1 MPGNTVEIIIKG
13 SDQASRAISSASGSL
28 GGLGRTLATTGSQM
42 MGLGGVISAGVTGP
56 LALIGG
62 AAANAAGDFEAAMN
76 VLGIAARSSGTAM
89 GDLSKAAIQVGAD
102 TDLVGIDAMEAAD
115 AMTTF
120 YKAGLDTTDIFDDL
134 QGYLS
139 GTTPLMGALRASI
152 DLAAA
157 SDIDLAE
164 ASDAV
169 AVAMATFGLSAEDA
183 AGIADSFVGAADAS
197 IAEVSDLTEAL
208 KNIGPTMAQFGYSLG
223 DTNTALALL
232 STRGI
237 SGAEAGTALKS
248 MMVNLM
254 RQTSDV
260 QDTLADLNVT
270 LYDENGALKPLP
282 QIIDELGGAMS
293 GLSEEQK
300 NQTIQTLA
308 GSYGMKAMAT
318 LLSEGKSGWDA
329 MAQSIDSAA
338 SAQEVAGVRTQGFNA
353 AVEQLKGAIQTF
365 MITVG
370 TPLIQNVLTPLVQ
383 KLQGVIGRLTELD
396 PQFLNIGLVIAGVVA
411 AAGPLLVALGA
422 IVSAVGLLLSPIGL
436 VIAAIVALA
445 LAFSTNFLGIRDL
458 VIEVW
463 GAVSSA
469 IQTAIDFIVPY
480 VQTFIT
486 TIGTWWDTFWPAVR
500 TTVETVWGAIQ
511 LAIQTVLG
519 TIQTAIETV
528 WGAIQLAIQT
538 VLGTIQTAIETAW
551 GAIQTAVQTA
561 LGAIQTAVE
570 TAWGAIQ
577 LAIQTVLG
585 IIQTAIETAWGAIQ
599 TAVQTATGAI
609 QTAINDGFNAIHD
622 FFIDVWNRI
631 RGIFTGA
638 LDAIS
643 GKVTEITGAIQT
655 TISTGFNAAHDF
667 FVDVWNRIK
676 GIFTDAL
683 NAISDKV
690 TEITGAIQTRISDVF
705 NAVKDFWIEHWGK
718 MNEILGNAL
727 SAFWDKVF
735 RSTGSLR
742 TRITDTF
749 NAVKDFWKEVW
760 GKMNEILGSALSS
773 FWDKTFRSTGAIRT
787 RITDTFNAVKDFF
800 KTVWGQI
807 WDIFRTSFE
816 NMVTGAGNFGRDIM
830 TALKEAMGSV
840 RLPIPTFHIAWREGP
855 MGVKIP
861 DIEIGV
867 NWRALRDMVAWLAE
881 GGIVTRPTLAVLGEA
896 GPEAVVPLR
905 GGVGKPTGLGMD
917 GRAVTLLT
925 EIRDLLAEGNGAA
938 PGRFAYSDLLWELQ
952 GARA

>member
-28 GGLGRTLATTGSQM
+28 GGLGRSLTTAGSQM
-42 MGLGGVISAGVTGP
+42 MRLGGAITAGVTGP

-120 YKAGLDTTDIFDDL
+120 YKAGLDTTDIFGDL
-134 QGYLS
+134 QGYIS

-282 QIIDELGGAMS
+282 QIIDELGSAMS

-383 KLQGVIGRLTELD
+383 KLQGVIERLVELD
-396 PQFLNIGLVIAGVVA
+396 PKFLNIGLVIAGVVA

-458 VIEVW
+458 VTEVW
-463 GAVSSA
+463 GKIYLA
-469 IQTAIDFIVPY
+469 IQTAIDLILPY
-480 VQTFIT
+480 VQAFIT
-486 TIGTWWDTFWPAVR
+486 TISTWWNEHWPAIQA
-500 TTVETVWGAIQ
+500 TFETVWNAIWTIVQ
-511 LAIQTVLG
+511 TVVGLVTGFIWTEFGEIILWLQENWPLIQQTIETVLNAVWSVIQTVVGWIAGFWNEHQTAILTVAQSVWN
-519 TIQTAIETV
+519 TIQTTIDTV
-528 WGAIQLAIQT
+528 IHVIMDIIKAVMQLITGDWEGAWQTIQDAAALIWGALQT
-538 VLGTIQTAIETAW
+538 IWRDAM
-551 GAIQTAVQTA
+551 
-561 LGAIQTAVE
+561 
-570 TAWGAIQ
+570 
-577 LAIQTVLG
+577 
-585 IIQTAIETAWGAIQ
+585 
-599 TAVQTATGAI
+599 
-609 QTAINDGFNAIHD
+609 NAIKAVVDEILPAIRD
-622 FFIDVWNRI
+622 FWQSIWNRI
-631 RGIFTGA
+631 SEILTGV

-643 GKVTEITGAIQT
+643 GKVTE
-655 TISTGFNAAHDF
+655 
-667 FVDVWNRIK
+667 V
-676 GIFTDAL
+676 
-683 NAISDKV
+683 
-690 TEITGAIQTRISDVF
+690 TGAIQTRISDVF
-705 NAVKDFWIEHWGK
+705 NAVKDFWTTHWGK

-816 NMVTGAGNFGRDIM
+816 NMVTGAGNFGRDII

-840 RLPIPTFHIAWREGP
+840 KLPIPTFRIVWREGP

-861 DIEIGV
+861 DIDIGV

-881 GGIVTRPTLAVLGEA
+881 GGIVTRPTLAVLGER
-896 GPEAVVPLR
+896 GPEAVVPLS
-905 GGVGKPTGLGMD
+905 GGRQQTGVRFD
-917 GRAVTLLT
+917 YRAIALLT
-925 EIRDLLAEGNGAA
+925 EIRDLLAEGSGKGTGQFIA
-938 PGRFAYSDLLWELQ
+938 GDLLWDLQ
-952 GARA
+952 AAKT